1 MEMQMNDRSLL
12 GGDEMMVVVE
22 TGTGSHVISMES
34 GTEGDSSHWRDTNRL
49 AEESVGCFDASR
61 LETRKAGSV
70 RRTERE
76 AEENSSSDGR
86 VLAGLQTVQLVPLY
100 PAT

>member
-1 MEMQMNDRSLL
+1 MQMNDRSLL
-12 GGDEMMVVVE
+12 SGVDAVVVE
-22 TGTGSHVISMES
+22 TETPSHVMTMES
-34 GTEGDSSHWRDTNRL
+34 GTEGGSSHWRI

-61 LETRKAGSV
+61 LETRKAGSG

-86 VLAGLQTVQLVPLY
+86 VLVGLQTVQLVPLY